1 MPPEKARFQCFG
13 WSNGCRKRCCPVVAL
28 IVARLADAG
37 GKRGFVFVHIPDDR
51 ADIAFVEEVVIVV
64 GDFAAQTVFRI
75 EADAGF
81 EFVAF
86 DLGYADFDG
95 DAVALEAVEVGLYGR
110 AGIMPVL
117 FERLLEVEQQ
127 VEVVGRARLEA
138 RQAGDGLFGVTL
150 CAGDFKVAEG
160 DGAAAVHDDVQ
171 IGGGGIGVDGRP
183 GVAELGKRV
192 AFARYRAE
200 DGSFAV
206 FPTVLIEIAAY
217 RLLPVF
223 QRVAVVFG
231 EVAV

>member
-1 MPPEKARFQCFG
+1 MRG
-13 WSNGCRKRCCPVVAL
+13 WL
-28 IVARLADAG
+28 ILG

-138 RQAGDGLFGVTL
+138 RHTGDGLFGVTL

-171 IGGGGIGVDGRP
+171 IGGGGIGVDYRP